1 MKPLTKSLHTI
12 TAVKNVALFLHGLE
26 SATLRAEASR
36 LADATYARSLTRQSL
51 AILGYD
57 IDAFSRSDATVQ
69 RCIDAVALAITLAK

>member
-26 SATLRAEASR
+26 SATVRTRL
-36 LADATYARSLTRQSL
+36 LADADYARNLTRQSL
-51 AILGYD
+51 TILGYD
-57 IDAFSRSDATVQ
+57 MAAFSPTDATVQ